1 MTTKPPNQLPPPL
14 IAWEDVAL
22 QPTVWQHLL
31 ERYQAGAFN
40 VLKVASLPE
49 TLLAIGEGS
58 SHHAATLASQTIQ
71 TFLPNQAVRVFK
83 PWMLESLI
91 ATHALQTSDEAYCLY
106 LSQSGKT
113 SALLQASNAL
123 KIYWQHAPKALG
135 ITNADDTTVPLK
147 ALCSQCFCLE
157 AGVESAIAATK
168 TFSATVIALCL
179 WSMVNSQAT
188 ESVKTQFITE
198 LEACLPVV
206 EHWLTHLASQP
217 ALLSPL
223 VELLISSQT
232 PHSGVVL
239 IGRGATM
246 NVLPEIA
253 LKLTETT
260 KQLITFEHSEGF
272 KHGGM
277 AVLNPSLSHQPC
289 LIYCV
294 PVDAVDAAIF
304 YEDATQHLKT
314 FNPTSPQA
322 YPKRLWIRAEN
333 APAIPTNLTV
343 ATGQNSVE
351 LVLPKTSGLLPQQLM
366 LLVSLQ
372 ALCYA
377 TSTALNL
384 TSVGLEKFIEIPKT
398 P

>member
-83 PWMLESLI
+83 PWMLENLI

-123 KIYWQHAPKALG
+123 KTYWQHAPKALG

-147 ALCSQCFCLE
+147 ALCSQYFCLE

-206 EHWLTHLASQP
+206 EYWLTHLASQP

-294 PVDAVDAAIF
+294 PVDAAIF
-304 YEDATQHLKT
+304 YEDAAQHLKT

-351 LVLPKTSGLLPQQLM
+351 LVLPKISGLLPQQLM